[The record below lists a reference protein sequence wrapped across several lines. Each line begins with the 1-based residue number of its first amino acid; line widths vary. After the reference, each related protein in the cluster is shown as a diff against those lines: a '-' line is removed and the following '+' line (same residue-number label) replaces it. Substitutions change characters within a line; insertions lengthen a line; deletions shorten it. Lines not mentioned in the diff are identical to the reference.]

1 MAVTQMYLHKSDL
14 EEILKFVND
23 MDVYIVQVDY
33 DNSSGIGAIIK
44 VSAVTKVNGHDGEFT
59 KTIADETSW

>member
-14 EEILKFVND
+14 EEILEFITD
-23 MDVYIVQVDY
+23 MNVDVAHITY
-33 DNSSGIGAIIK
+33 DNSSGIGAVIK
-44 VSAVTKVNGHDGEFT
+44 VSANSKVNGHDGEFT

>member
-1 MAVTQMYLHKSDL
+1 MAVTDIYLHKTDL
-14 EEILKFVND
+14 EEILKFAND
-23 MDVYIVQVDY
+23 MNVDVVNVQY

-44 VSAVTKVNGHDGEFT
+44 VSAVTKVNGHDGQFT